1 MFADSLVLMSA
12 YLLVG
17 LLVSYLLRKDW
28 AEDWDE
34 NLLASVLGPPLF
46 LLIAVVVVGRLL
58 WLRLGQVLRPAA
70 GA

>member
-58 WLRLGQVLRPAA
+58 WRRLGQVLRPAA